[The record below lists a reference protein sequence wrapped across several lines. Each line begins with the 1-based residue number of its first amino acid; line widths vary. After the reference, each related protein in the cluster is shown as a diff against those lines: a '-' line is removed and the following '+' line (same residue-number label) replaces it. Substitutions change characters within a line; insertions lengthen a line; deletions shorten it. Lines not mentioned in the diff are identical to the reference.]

1 MEIQQE
7 ISIVK
12 RILKLSLP
20 VMMGEIMF
28 SILSFVDRFYI
39 AKLGINEA
47 AGSSLS
53 STIVWVLIAL
63 STLITGGT
71 IALVSRMVGENNEKG
86 VAKSAEQS
94 ILLALVLGLVLGGI
108 TYLFSADIIGFFNA
122 EPVVERLGTEYFSIL
137 LLGYPLIMLGST
149 SGVIFQ
155 SSGNTKTPMF
165 IFTGMSIMNII
176 LDPMF
181 IFGFGP
187 IPAMGVRGAALA
199 TVLSELV
206 ACTWIAV
213 LLYRDKKL
221 KLNFLSTFVPDIP
234 MIKRIFKIGMWS
246 GMNSL
251 SRPLSAIFLQKIIT
265 FHGTYFVAAFSFGI
279 QWISIVFIFM
289 QGMRVAIS
297 TLVGQFLGQN
307 NTQGAED
314 TTKAGLQF
322 GYAFIL
328 VVMAIGIP
336 LSRQAIGIFTS
347 DPAVIEA
354 GSGYL
359 VIVFVG
365 MLFNVPMTVYA
376 AAFNGAGDTA
386 PPTIVAFIAN
396 WVGKIGFAAIATYY
410 YDLGINWVWFA
421 ITLSIVIEGIGLS
434 IWFKRGKWKHKV
446 V

>member
-1 MEIQQE
+1 MEIKQE

-12 RILKLSLP
+12 RILTLSLP

-71 IALVSRMVGENNEKG
+71 IALVSRMVGEKNHEG

-94 ILLALVLGLVLGGI
+94 ILLALTLGLLVGGI
-108 TYLFSADIIGFFNA
+108 TYLFSSDIIGFFNA
-122 EPVVERLGTEYFSIL
+122 EPVVEKIGIQYFSIL

-155 SSGNTKTPMF
+155 SSGNTKTPML
-165 IFTGMSIMNII
+165 IFTGMSVLNII
-176 LDPMF
+176 LDPML
-181 IFGFGP
+181 IFGFGS
-187 IPAMGVRGAALA
+187 IPAMGVRGAAWA
-199 TVLSELV
+199 TVISELV
-206 ACTWIAV
+206 AASWILT
-213 LLYRDKKL
+213 LLYKDKI
-221 KLNFLSTFVPDIP
+221 LNLSWISTFIPDFV
-234 MIKRIFKIGMWS
+234 MIKRILKIGMWS

-265 FHGTYFVAAFSFGI
+265 YHGTYFVAAFSFGI

-307 NTQGAED
+307 NHQGAKD
-314 TTKAGLQF
+314 TTKTGLQF
-322 GYAFIL
+322 GYVFIL
-328 VVMAIGIP
+328 IIMAIGIP
-336 LSRQAIGIFTS
+336 FSKQAIGIFTA

-359 VIVFVG
+359 VIVLVG

-386 PPTIVAFIAN
+386 PPTIVAFISN

-410 YDLGINWVWFA
+410 FNLGINWVWFA
-421 ITLSIVIEGIGLS
+421 ITLSIIIEGIGLS
-434 IWFKRGKWKHKV
+434 IWFKRGKWMHKV